1 MGPSP
6 SVSATTWARSNG
18 YQPHKAGLYEARIGT
33 LETIMVT
40 PRRKRIGVVLGLL
53 LVAGLGWVVW
63 PFITSP
69 DQMQK
74 FCSSLAANTSV
85 TKIQAQAVQ
94 HGYRVS
100 SLIEGRAF
108 VHEPRSFGRVTCD
121 LQFGSNGL
129 VTSVYSF
136 SD

>member
-1 MGPSP
+1 
-6 SVSATTWARSNG
+6 
-18 YQPHKAGLYEARIGT
+18 
-33 LETIMVT
+33 MVT
-40 PRRKRIGVVLGLL
+40 PRRKLIGVVLGLL

-74 FCSSLAANTSV
+74 FCSSLAVNTSV
-85 TKIQAQAVQ
+85 TQIQAQAVQ